1 VKAFSILFYFFAYHN
16 IWAIFLLL
24 FIGIAIDVWRRKPLY
39 TIVLLV
45 LGFVNIFTG
54 HVINSIFLAKF
65 GQHGRAII
73 TSSVRTNSTLNY
85 QYVWDYTAIIRTKEG
100 KEART
105 KFSTT
110 TASFY
115 PITNSIN
122 IPPENEWFIVNYV
135 PGFEKNIVI
144 MTDESAYGQR
154 ILVYKN
160 LESVTRAKNQFNA
173 SPNNPSFKKEY
184 LQELQ
189 LFIANPINASDT
201 SNISEFKKII
211 QSLKK

>member
-1 VKAFSILFYFFAYHN
+1 
-16 IWAIFLLL
+16 
-24 FIGIAIDVWRRKPLY
+24 
-39 TIVLLV
+39 
-45 LGFVNIFTG
+45 
-54 HVINSIFLAKF
+54 
-65 GQHGRAII
+65 
-73 TSSVRTNSTLNY
+73 
-85 QYVWDYTAIIRTKEG
+85 
-100 KEART
+100 
-105 KFSTT
+105 
-110 TASFY
+110 
-115 PITNSIN
+115 
-122 IPPENEWFIVNYV
+122 
-135 PGFEKNIVI
+135 